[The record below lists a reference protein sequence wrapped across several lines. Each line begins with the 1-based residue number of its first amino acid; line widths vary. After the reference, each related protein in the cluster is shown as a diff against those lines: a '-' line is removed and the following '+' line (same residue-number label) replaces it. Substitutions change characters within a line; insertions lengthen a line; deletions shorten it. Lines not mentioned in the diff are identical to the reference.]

1 MEMNMQISTAPTA
14 DFRVLTD
21 DELDD
26 VNGGLIW
33 FILGGLALA
42 GLGAAAG
49 WLAGNMIANVALRNR

>member
-1 MEMNMQISTAPTA
+1 MHTQIASAPIA
-14 DFRVLTD
+14 DLRVLTD

-33 FILGGLALA
+33 YVLGGLALV

-49 WLAGNMIANVALRNR
+49 YIAGNMISNLMRLR